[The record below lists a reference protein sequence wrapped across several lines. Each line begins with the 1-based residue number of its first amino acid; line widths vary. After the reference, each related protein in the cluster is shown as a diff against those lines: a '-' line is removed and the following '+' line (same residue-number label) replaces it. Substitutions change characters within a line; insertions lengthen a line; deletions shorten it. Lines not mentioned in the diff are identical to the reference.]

1 MPRRLQTSAGLLAY
15 RRRASIEVLLGH
27 PGGPYWAKR
36 DEGAWTIPK
45 GVIETD
51 LDLITAARLAFTEET
66 GFVASG
72 AVMPLQPV
80 RQKSGKVV
88 YAWAFE
94 GDFDLTTFKSLGF
107 EMEWPPRSGQMQ
119 SFPEIDRICW
129 FALAVAME
137 KLIPYQRPFLNEL
150 TERLAQDG
158 TA

>member
-15 RRRASIEVLLGH
+15 RKRPGIEVLLGH

-36 DEGAWTIPK
+36 DEAAWTIPK

-51 LDLITAARLAFTEET
+51 LDLITAARREFTEET
-66 GFVASG
+66 CFVASG

-119 SFPEIDRICW
+119 SYPEIDRVCW
-129 FALAVAME
+129 FALAIAMD

-150 TERLAQDG
+150 AERLAQDQP
-158 TA
+158 A

>member
-15 RRRASIEVLLGH
+15 RRRADIEVLLGH

-36 DEGAWTIPK
+36 DDGAWTIPK

-51 LDLITAARLAFTEET
+51 LDLITAARREFTEET

-72 AVMPLQPV
+72 TVMSLQPV

-94 GDFDLTTFKSLGF
+94 GDFDLTTFQSMAF

-119 SFPEIDRICW
+119 SYPEIDRVHW
-129 FALAVAME
+129 YTLAVAME

-150 TERLAQDG
+150 AKRLAQDHS
-158 TA
+158 A